1 AGPAPTARATAT
13 APSVGGGASDVTS
26 AQRALSTL
34 GYYRG
39 PQDGVP
45 SQGLKGAIAAFQRD
59 QNIPPTGNL
68 DAQTLA
74 KLSIYAR

>member
-1 AGPAPTARATAT
+1 QA
-13 APSVGGGASDVTS
+13 SVGGGAGDVAS

-59 QNIPPTGNL
+59 QGIPASGAL
-68 DAQTLA
+68 DAQTIQ
-74 KLSIYAR
+74 KLSTYAR